1 MKKISTVGAK
11 QSKNFSRAETDDRFG
26 SGRSIEL
33 VLRVG

>member
-1 MKKISTVGAK
+1 MKKISTAGEKAE
-11 QSKNFSRAETDDRFG
+11 QEFFGSETDDRFG